1 MSHPASSCLICPTP
15 LAGPSHG
22 FGPQSAVR
30 SGRRLSVRL
39 EIKTDRMQFLATRAP
54 EPKTDQDGRQKR
66 DQRTQDPLWQTEL
79 VALDAEGAEV
89 IRVSTPFQPKVTAGQ
104 YVQVGE
110 LVASPW
116 AMGDRSGLRTGRPP

>member
-1 MSHPASSCLICPTP
+1 M
-15 LAGPSHG
+15 
-22 FGPQSAVR
+22 
-30 SGRRLSVRL
+30 RL
-39 EIKTDRMQFLATRAP
+39 EIKTERMQFLATRAP

-116 AMGDRSGLRTGRPP
+116 AMGDRSGVAYRASSLTLMQPATAGRSGS

>member
-1 MSHPASSCLICPTP
+1 M
-15 LAGPSHG
+15 
-22 FGPQSAVR
+22 
-30 SGRRLSVRL
+30 RL
-39 EIKTDRMQFLATRAP
+39 EIKTERLQFLATRAP

-89 IRVSTPFQPKVTAGQ
+89 IRVSTPFQPKVMAGQ

-116 AMGDRSGLRTGRPP
+116 AMGDRSGVAYRASSLAVMQPAVAGRSGA